1 MGQSTAGFSL
11 DTLLLRKRI
20 EKRRRESKD
29 ARLHVRLSAL
39 LWLDKG
45 YCVEEVADLLGVCPR
60 TIRNWLELFRKK
72 GLDGLCTLE
81 YKGDPG

>member
-11 DTLLLRKRI
+11 DTLSCKRV
-20 EKRRRESKD
+20 EKRRREAKD
-29 ARLHVRLSAL
+29 SRIHLRLSAL

-45 YCVEEVADLLGVCPR
+45 YSAEEVADLLGVCPR
-60 TIRNWLELFRKK
+60 TVRNWLDLFTEK
-72 GLDGLCTLE
+72 GLDALCTLE